1 MPLFSHNNK
10 EHHHDHM
17 HHTSCLPDRR
27 SPGKRPAAGRRSATH
42 PLVFDA
48 TRPQNDLQ
56 GSLLAGIQF
65 AQSQILPAHP
75 RRGTTNPAS
84 PPCARACCWCA
95 RCRPATRRRWHSRP
109 ATAPA
114 SCSAASRWSRP
125 PACPKPPT
133 TWKERRRRGRLHP
146 GPGTSTVINSS
157 SELARLSDP
166 SGAFLL
172 GKLQPHALVTIQTAD
187 GRWVRDIHLPR
198 EASLEGK
205 MVRLASNAGY
215 NSTVYFSGRQV
226 TISRGQSQQFK
237 FVRGQ
242 WIRDGELENNGIT
255 YASDAWSA
263 VLPAEWILPGLTL
276 RLSQGI

>member
-1 MPLFSHNNK
+1 MPLFPHNNK

-42 PLVFDA
+42 PAGFDA

-56 GSLLAGIQF
+56 GSLLAGVQF

-75 RRGTTNPAS
+75 REGTTSLAS

-95 RCRPATRRRWHSRP
+95 RCRPATRPLALEARDGAGKLLGSLTLDPPSRLP
-109 ATAPA
+109 KTAYYLEGTPEEG
-114 SCSAASRWSRP
+114 STS
-125 PACPKPPT
+125 
-133 TWKERRRRGRLHP
+133 P
-146 GPGTSTVINSS
+146 GPGTSAVINSS

-187 GRWVRDIHLPR
+187 YRWVRDIFLPR
-198 EASLEGK
+198 GASLEGK

-263 VLPAEWILPGLTL
+263 VLPVPSGSCPASPCA
-276 RLSQGI
+276 